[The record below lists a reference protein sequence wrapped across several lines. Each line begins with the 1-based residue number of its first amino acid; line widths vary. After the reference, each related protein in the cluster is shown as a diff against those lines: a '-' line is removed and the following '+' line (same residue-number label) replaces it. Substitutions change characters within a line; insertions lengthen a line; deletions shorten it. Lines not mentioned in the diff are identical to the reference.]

1 MIMSLTIINFNLGG
15 HVVNSVAENIL
26 EVLEEREYANFT
38 GVPCSLL
45 KGIFSLL
52 EKYDESSDRNIVYVP
67 AVREDSALGVASGM
81 YLGGKK
87 SVVLMQNSGLGYSLN
102 VLTSFNLIYDV
113 PLLLLISWRGAYN
126 NDAVEHD
133 IIGAKLTN
141 LLDSVEIPYKELD
154 HNDAKDLIIES
165 LDLIE
170 KTNRPVALLIKDQI

>member
-1 MIMSLTIINFNLGG
+1 L
-15 HVVNSVAENIL
+15 NSVAERML
-26 EVLEEREYANFT
+26 AVLKDRGYTNFT

-45 KGIFSLL
+45 KGIFRLIEEVS
-52 EKYDESSDRNIVYVP
+52 EKSDESLVYVP

-102 VLTSFNLIYDV
+102 VLTSFNLIYNIPV
-113 PLLLLISWRGAYN
+113 LLLISWRGAYG

-141 LLDSVEIPYKELD
+141 LLDSVEIPYQEFDCNRTEEIVLQS
-154 HNDAKDLIIES
+154 LES
-165 LDLIE
+165 IE
-170 KTNRPVALLIKDQI
+170 KTSRPAALLIKDQI